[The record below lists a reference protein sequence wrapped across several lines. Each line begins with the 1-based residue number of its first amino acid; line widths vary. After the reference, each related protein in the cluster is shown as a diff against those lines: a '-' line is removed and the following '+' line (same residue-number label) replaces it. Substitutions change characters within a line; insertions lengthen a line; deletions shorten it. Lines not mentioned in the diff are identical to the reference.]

1 MTDDFKAY
9 LTIRRDFNYQ
19 YVNHSIGQYVKVPVH
34 TNTTEGN
41 FCLLKGGIIGAFRH
55 ISKKSI

>member
-19 YVNHSIGQYVKVPVH
+19 YVNHSIGQYVKVPLY
-34 TNTTEGN
+34 TDTAKGN
-41 FCLLKGGIIGAFRH
+41 FCLLKRGIIGIFRH
-55 ISKKSI
+55 VSKKST